1 MDTLETYQLLMLLL
15 SRGQREREREH
26 SSWLVSVTEMERTE
40 GREGAV
46 LALATDA
53 WGLGVRWGG
62 AGCWLEV
69 QS

>member
-1 MDTLETYQLLMLLL
+1 
-15 SRGQREREREH
+15 
-26 SSWLVSVTEMERTE
+26 MERTE